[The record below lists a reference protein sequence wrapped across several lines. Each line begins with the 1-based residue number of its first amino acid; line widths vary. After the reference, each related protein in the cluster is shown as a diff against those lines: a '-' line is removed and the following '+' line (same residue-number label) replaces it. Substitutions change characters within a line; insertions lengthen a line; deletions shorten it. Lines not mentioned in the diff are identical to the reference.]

1 MLGVID
7 LVAAFLK
14 SVLAPIALTNGNKTG
29 VQCTGG
35 GVPANFVVSVGAGGG
50 SATITIE
57 ESDDDS
63 TYTSLKDLS
72 GNNLTFSLVA
82 GDANSAQVKT
92 GFRTKKYV
100 RAVVASTSGTIV
112 AGVNIIEGNVYAAP
126 SGEEAGV
133 QTDYDAS

>member
-7 LVAAFLK
+7 LAAAFFKAL
-14 SVLAPIALTNGNKTG
+14 LAPIALTDGNKTG
-29 VQCTGG
+29 VQCLGG
-35 GVPANFVVSVGAGGG
+35 GVPANFLVNVGAGGG

-57 ESDDDS
+57 ESDDNS
-63 TYTSLKDLS
+63 TYTALKDLS
-72 GNNLTFSLVA
+72 GNNLSFALVA
-82 GDANSAQVKT
+82 GDANSALLKT

-112 AGVNIIEGNVYAAP
+112 AGVTLIEGNVYANPA
-126 SGEEAGV
+126 GYEAGV